1 MYMTEEKN
9 PTIESKEEE
18 DQNFTIRQ
26 RIVDMEVYGLGL
38 IGGWSVKNQKLLGDF
53 MANLMH
59 QMVADA
65 NELQYSWQKKSAL
78 KNLDMKNHTMHDL
91 IQVAFTAGCLR
102 GPSNFAEWSRQ
113 SEEIGKLIGG
123 YYKYVYPELAE
134 DPKQQTNK
142 NLKKRK

>member
-1 MYMTEEKN
+1 MTEEKN

-65 NELQYSWQKKSAL
+65 NELQYSWQRRA
-78 KNLDMKNHTMHDL
+78 
-91 IQVAFTAGCLR
+91 R
-102 GPSNFAEWSRQ
+102 SRT
-113 SEEIGKLIGG
+113 S
-123 YYKYVYPELAE
+123 
-134 DPKQQTNK
+134 T
-142 NLKKRK
+142 